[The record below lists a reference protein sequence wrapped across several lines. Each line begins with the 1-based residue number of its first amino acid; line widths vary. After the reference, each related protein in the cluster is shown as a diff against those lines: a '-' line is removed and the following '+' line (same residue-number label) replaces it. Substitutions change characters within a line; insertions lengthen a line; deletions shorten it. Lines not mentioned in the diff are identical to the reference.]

1 MVLRKKTNRSI
12 NCLKFYE
19 YVSNI
24 SNSDSTAH
32 TVSNNQDNELTK
44 TEFLKLAHDHPS
56 DALSKELKQSHV
68 GGMSHFN
75 CLYQMRLALISHL
88 HQQLKQFKPPKVGN
102 NGESDKENKDEVQL
116 SDGVMSALCD
126 NFDLV
131 NDLIRTESS
140 ASSQI
145 LQILLDSIGRL
156 DLNALANEPTVMPCV
171 G

>member
-1 MVLRKKTNRSI
+1 MRYMTLHHHHHNHQ
-12 NCLKFYE
+12 LQ
-19 YVSNI
+19 
-24 SNSDSTAH
+24 STIQ
-32 TVSNNQDNELTK
+32 TKQDNELTK

-56 DALSKELKQSHV
+56 DALSKELAQSHV

-88 HQQLKQFKPPKVGN
+88 HQTLKSFKPKKVGN
-102 NGESDKENKDEVQL
+102 NEASDEQNKDETML

-156 DLNALANEPTVMPCV
+156 DLNALSNEPTVKKKKIECIILAHCF
-171 G
+171 